1 MKASFKNYHAENPQ
15 VYVQFKRIAFQLIN
29 RGYVRL
35 GAKQIFEVIRYH
47 TMIETNDKY
56 RVNNN
61 YTSDYARLF
70 ENDHPIYAGYFLKR
84 LCKSV

>member
-1 MKASFKNYHAENPQ
+1 MKISFKKYHEENPQ

-61 YTSDYARLF
+61 FTSDYARLF
-70 ENDHPIYAGYFLKR
+70 ESDHPIYAGYFLKR